1 MEPVTCYLAEA
12 FYNVA
17 MFNQEKYY
25 VAAGDEPAV
34 HDAFVHFRTV
44 QELLNREGGP
54 VPSACL
60 GRLRIS
66 RTTLGGLNPEQ
77 GVIEKT
83 VDRRPLRQRRP
94 GVFDRQADPRVPHP
108 RGRDLNAGPHHG
120 RLRSGPRRSCWLCGA
135 CP

>member
-1 MEPVTCYLAEA
+1 VEPVTCYLAEA
-12 FYNVA
+12 FYNIA

-44 QELLNREGGP
+44 QAVQDLLNREEGT
-54 VPSACL
+54 VPPAYL

-77 GVIEKT
+77 GIIEKT
-83 VDRRPLRQRRP
+83 VDRLLYDSDDVESSIVKEIPEFLTP
-94 GVFDRQADPRVPHP
+94 GVAI
-108 RGRDLNAGPHHG
+108 
-120 RLRSGPRRSCWLCGA
+120 
-135 CP
+135 

>member
-25 VAAGDEPAV
+25 VAAGDERAV
-34 HDAFVHFRTV
+34 RDAFVHFRTV
-44 QELLNREGGP
+44 QELLNREGGA
-54 VPSACL
+54 VPSVPL

-83 VDRRPLRQRRP
+83 IDHILYDSDDVESSIVKEIPEFLTV
-94 GVFDRQADPRVPHP
+94 GVAV
-108 RGRDLNAGPHHG
+108 
-120 RLRSGPRRSCWLCGA
+120 
-135 CP
+135 